1 MVRIIL
7 TLLLLVSC
15 QRVDEEGRVI
25 KTRYL
30 SLDNQTICDDYE
42 SYTGGNRRFKNCYH
56 PVYGFTKTIYNATN
70 MIEVEFFENP
80 ELKE

>member
-7 TLLLLVSC
+7 TLLLLASC

-30 SLDNQTICDDYE
+30 SLDNQTICNL
-42 SYTGGNRRFKNCYH
+42 SYQNTYGVRVFSDCYH
-56 PVYGFTKTIYNATN
+56 PIFGFTKNIYNATN
-70 MIEVEFFENP
+70 MIEVEFFENS